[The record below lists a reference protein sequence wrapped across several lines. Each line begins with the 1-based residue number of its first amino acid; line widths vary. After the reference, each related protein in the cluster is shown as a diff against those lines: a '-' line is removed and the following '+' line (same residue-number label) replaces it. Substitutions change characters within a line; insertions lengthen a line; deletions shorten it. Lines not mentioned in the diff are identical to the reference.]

1 MPKSY
6 IVDDDYHEVRLD
18 RWFKQKVI
26 NLPHSLIE
34 RIIRQNKIKL
44 NKKRTKSSQ
53 RLQTGDLVE
62 VFDISKFKA
71 NNNDKK
77 IKYIP
82 QTKELSKYDDYVV
95 EDNENFI
102 IINKPA
108 GIPVQSGTKSFKNI
122 TDVLKNSKYFKDSK
136 PFIVHRIDK
145 ETSGILIIAKN
156 RKYAQLFTT
165 LFRIRKIHKT
175 YLALA
180 YGKINKSVKCIRD
193 DLTYFENKKKIKYI
207 PKKEELSKYDD
218 YVIENNDNFIVI
230 NKPAGIPVQS
240 GTKSF
245 KNITDVL
252 KNSKYFQNSKPFIV
266 HRIDKETSGIL
277 IIAKNRKFAQLFTT
291 LFRIRKIHKTYLALV
306 YGKINKSVKNMQDE
320 LIYFENKK
328 KIIQKAITNIK
339 IIKSNE
345 ELSYVELNPITG
357 RKHQLRK
364 QLLNLG
370 NPIIG
375 DDKYFLKN
383 FKKIKNKNLMLHAYK
398 IKFMIN
404 NIKYNF
410 KAKYNNYFEQLLK
423 EKF

>member
-18 RWFKQKVI
+18 KWFKQKVI

-34 RIIRQNKIKL
+34 KIIRQNKIKL
-44 NKKRTKSSQ
+44 NKKRTKSSH
-53 RLQTGDLVE
+53 RLQAGDLIE
-62 VFDISKFKA
+62 VFDISKFKS

-82 QTKELSKYDDYVV
+82 QKKELFKYNDYVI
-95 EDNENFI
+95 ENNENFI
-102 IINKPA
+102 VINKPA

-122 TDVLKNSKYFKDSK
+122 TDILKNSKYFKDSK

-175 YLALA
+175 YLALT
-180 YGKINKSVKCIRD
+180 YGKINKSVKIIRD
-193 DLTYFENKKKIKYI
+193 DLTYYENKKKI
-207 PKKEELSKYDD
+207 
-218 YVIENNDNFIVI
+218 
-230 NKPAGIPVQS
+230 
-240 GTKSF
+240 T
-245 KNITDVL
+245 
-252 KNSKYFQNSKPFIV
+252 
-266 HRIDKETSGIL
+266 
-277 IIAKNRKFAQLFTT
+277 
-291 LFRIRKIHKTYLALV
+291 
-306 YGKINKSVKNMQDE
+306 
-320 LIYFENKK
+320 
-328 KIIQKAITNIK
+328 QKAISNIN
-339 IIKSNE
+339 ILKSND

-375 DDKYFLKN
+375 DYKYFLTN
-383 FKKIKNKNLMLHAYK
+383 FKKIKVKNLMLHAYK

-404 NIKYNF
+404 NVQYNF
-410 KAKYNNYFEQLLK
+410 KAKYSNYFEQLLK
-423 EKF
+423 AKF